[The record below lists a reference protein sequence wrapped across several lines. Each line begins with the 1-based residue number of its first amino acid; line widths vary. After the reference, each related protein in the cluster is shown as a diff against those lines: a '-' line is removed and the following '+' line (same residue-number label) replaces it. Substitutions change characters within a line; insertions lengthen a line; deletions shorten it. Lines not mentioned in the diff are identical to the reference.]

1 MEESEGSHVGLVSKV
16 TRKIPAVKPFV
27 RSRTI
32 SSLFSRSASTQDFR
46 PLDKREDLNDD
57 DSSREIEEPGKK
69 FLDPEG
75 HSPTK
80 APARCV
86 PSRPRFR
93 WKSLFKT
100 WKNKSFRHLSSKTSV
115 KKIRSIVGRN
125 GDDVPVS
132 RLSPINANVYKMK
145 ASWKVFSFCELQE
158 ATDNFSQENL
168 IGKGGYADVHKGCLR
183 GQLVAVKR
191 LTTVT
196 HEERITSFLSELGII
211 AHVDHRNT
219 AKLIG
224 YGVERGLY
232 IVLEL
237 SSLGSLGSLLH
248 RSSEILDWGTRYKIS
263 LGVADGLLYLH
274 EGCQRRIIHRD
285 IKADNI
291 LLTENYEAQ
300 ICDFGLAKWLPKHWT
315 HHNISKFEG
324 TFGYFAPE
332 YFMHG
337 IVDEKTDVYAF
348 GVLLLEIITGR
359 KAFNCDRQSILLWA
373 KPLLD
378 EHDVEKLVDPVLGD
392 DYDKEE
398 LDRLVLTAALCT
410 QQSPVLR
417 PRMNQVSTLLRG
429 DNYFPNNSKGTQTQT
444 LRRTYSEELL
454 DAKEYNS
461 TKIKLNDLY
470 RHRQVAFDSI
480 E

>member
-1 MEESEGSHVGLVSKV
+1 LVSKV

-248 RSSEILDWGTRYKIS
+248 RSSEILDWGTRTMRLS
-263 LGVADGLLYLH
+263 
-274 EGCQRRIIHRD
+274 
-285 IKADNI
+285 
-291 LLTENYEAQ
+291 
-300 ICDFGLAKWLPKHWT
+300 
-315 HHNISKFEG
+315 
-324 TFGYFAPE
+324 YFAPE